1 MGMMYMQELTDD
13 KVLRL
18 NNGHL
23 VPDGLRPTKF
33 IINDHEFSVNS
44 WSDILV
50 LSLNYIEKNDLQL
63 FNNLKNNRVIFKT
76 DTSRFAKPVTLAD
89 GTMIETGFSDQD
101 TLDKIRAILQS
112 TRWDY
117 EIQIAL

>member
-1 MGMMYMQELTDD
+1 MQELTDN

-33 IINDHEFSVNS
+33 IINDHDFSVSS
-44 WSDILV
+44 WSDVLV

-63 FNNLKNNRVIFKT
+63 FNNLKINGVIFKT
-76 DTSRFAKPVTLAD
+76 DASRFVKPVTLTD
-89 GTMIETGFSDQD
+89 GTTIETGFGDQD

-112 TRWDY
+112 TRWNY
-117 EIQIAL
+117 EIQIEL

>member
-1 MGMMYMQELTDD
+1 MQELTDD

-18 NNGHL
+18 KNGHL

-33 IINDHEFSVNS
+33 IIDEHDFSVSS
-44 WSDILV
+44 WSDVLV
-50 LSLNYIEKNDLQL
+50 LSLKYIEKNDLQL
-63 FNNLKNNRVIFKT
+63 FQNLKHNHVIFKT
-76 DTSRFAKPVTLAD
+76 AEDSFISPVELED
-89 GTMIETGFSDQD
+89 GTLMETGFGDQD

-117 EIQIAL
+117 EIQIGL